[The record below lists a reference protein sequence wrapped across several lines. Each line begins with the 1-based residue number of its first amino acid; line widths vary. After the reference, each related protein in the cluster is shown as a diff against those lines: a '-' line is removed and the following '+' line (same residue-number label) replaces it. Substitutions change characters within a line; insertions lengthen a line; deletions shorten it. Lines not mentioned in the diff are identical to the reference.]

1 MIKKHFRNLSVLILA
16 LVVLSMAF
24 VGIGGTYQAGASG
37 STPALQ
43 TNASASIPHNG
54 TLYMST
60 GPGPAFVD
68 NFNPFNIW
76 SPPAGIMSLFYE
88 PLLQINTYNG
98 TVIPWLATGYNWTD
112 NNLVLNMQLRQGVT
126 FSNGMPFNSS
136 DVVFTFHDQMK
147 LFGQW
152 GFLSN
157 VTANGPYQVNF
168 TFKTPQVQD
177 LFYIGSNFIIPKALW
192 QNYSTPQKT
201 VVTNPIGTGPFVL
214 SQVTAQTITL
224 TRNTNYW
231 MPNEPHLNKVVFVDY
246 TSNSALTL
254 ALGQGKIQWTALFAP
269 NITSVFVNKN
279 PSANH
284 YWYPQGQP
292 VTLITND
299 NQTPLNHSFFRQAMS
314 LSINRTQIW
323 QTGEYGYEQPANA
336 ANILKQQLFWLNSTN
351 SQLAEYLSSYNVS
364 AAIKLLSDHGYK
376 IVSGKLTAPNGTAVA
391 PMTLMTVAGYSDW
404 DTDIGLIAND
414 LKAIGLT
421 VNIVTP
427 TQGALS
433 TDIAD
438 GNYTMALYTDTGI
451 GPNPWYDWSGL
462 VGKVLAVGNPAS
474 VNVERWNASST
485 NFMQYFNS
493 FGNVS
498 SASQQKVLINDMAT
512 IILNQMPMIPLV
524 YSANWYEYVNS
535 TIGGFPNAANPY
547 WIPMPWYPGPM
558 EVVTLHLYDIAAVQ
572 NATSGTSQL
581 AHYELIGGVVAA
593 VVIIGGVVG
602 YSLSRK
608 KRMKED

>member
-1 MIKKHFRNLSVLILA
+1 MFEKHFRKLSVAILA
-16 LVVLSMAF
+16 LVVLSIAF
-24 VGIGGTYQAGASG
+24 VGIGGTHLTSATGSNPAVQA
-37 STPALQ
+37 
-43 TNASASIPHNG
+43 NASTNIPYNG
-54 TLYMST
+54 TLYISS

-112 NNLVLNMQLRQGVT
+112 NNLILTMQLRQGVT
-126 FSNGMPFNSS
+126 FSNGMAFNSS

-147 LFGQW
+147 LFGEW

-168 TFKTPQVQD
+168 TFKNPQVQD

-192 QNYSTPQKT
+192 ENYSTPQS
-201 VVTNPIGTGPFVL
+201 VVIKNPVGTGPFVL
-214 SQVTAQTITL
+214 SKFSSQTITL
-224 TRNTNYW
+224 TRNKNYW
-231 MPNEPHLNKVVFVDY
+231 MPDEPHLNKVVFVDY

-254 ALGQGKIQWTALFAP
+254 ALGQGQVQWTALFAP
-269 NITSVFVNKN
+269 NISSVFVNKN
-279 PSANH
+279 PTSNH
-284 YWYPQGQP
+284 YWFPQGQP

-299 NQTPLNHSFFRQAMS
+299 HVWPLNQSFFRQAVS

-351 SQLAEYLSSYNVS
+351 SQLATYLSTFNVT
-364 AAIKLLSDHGYK
+364 AAKKLLSDHGYT
-376 IVSGKLTAPNGTAVA
+376 IVNGKLTAPNGTAVPA
-391 PMTLMTVAGYSDW
+391 MTLMSVAGYTDW

-414 LKAIGLT
+414 LQSIGIT

-427 TQGALS
+427 TQSVVAS
-433 TDIAD
+433 DVAD

-462 VGKVLAVGNPAS
+462 VGSVTPVGKVAT
-474 VNVERWNASST
+474 VNVERWNVST
-485 NFMQYFNS
+485 TDFMQYYNDFN
-493 FGNVS
+493 NVS
-498 SASQQKVLINDMAT
+498 STSQQKVLINDMAT
-512 IILNQMPMIPLV
+512 VMLDQMPMIPLV

-535 TIGGFPNAANPY
+535 SIGGFPDAANPY

-558 EVVTLHLYDIAAVQ
+558 EVVTLHLYDISAVQ
-572 NATSGTSQL
+572 NANNAAALTT
-581 AHYELIGGVVAA
+581 HYE
-593 VVIIGGVVG
+593 IIGGIVATVVVIGGIAG
-602 YSLSRK
+602 YSMSRK